1 MTTMMSLCPPE
12 KKKKKKT
19 TMTRNVVDR
28 KIFNLQ
34 WN

>member
-12 KKKKKKT
+12 KKKKKMT